1 MIYNKIMNNLKIDEI
16 IINHY
21 KSIKNPI
28 HLRDF
33 LGFQILVG
41 PNNAGKTNILDAI
54 NIFFNN
60 NLENDRFFD
69 SDGEA
74 RMTIRMGLEKMVL
87 EYKNGEVVN
96 PPGENVSKRFIR
108 INDVI
113 DYKEVAKE
121 IRRFKS
127 EHPKEYGDFSSTLEN
142 YFKGVE
148 INEDLFFLNI
158 YADQKTRSIK
168 RIGEGFKRLFV
179 ILYYIFHPQYSII
192 LIDEPEIHL
201 HPSIIKKFLWI
212 LEEKKYGKQIF
223 FTTHHPTFIQAK
235 NLINIWRVVRNEFGS
250 TAVYGFYEKDID
262 LNRFV
267 QEINDENSNMLF
279 ADKVLL
285 VEGVSDAIFMRE
297 MIRRFYK
304 KEKDISVVYTSGK
317 GTIDLYARI
326 CDIFYIP
333 YSIML
338 DSDALESP
346 SLMRIKKIP
355 KFKKNDSIQEK
366 IKKLKEKEIFIL
378 EGDLE
383 QVYPEHYKN
392 KNSKPLKA
400 LEISQKI
407 RDEDLNSKKMSVV
420 KYIIEKI

>member
-1 MIYNKIMNNLKIDEI
+1 MNKIKIEEI

-54 NIFFNN
+54 NIFFDS
-60 NLENDRFFD
+60 NLENERFFD
-69 SDGEA
+69 ADGDA
-74 RMTIRMGLEKMVL
+74 RMTIRVGSERIILEC
-87 EYKNGEVVN
+87 KNGVIVN
-96 PPGENVSKRFIR
+96 PLSDDASKRFVR

-113 DYKEVAKE
+113 DYIQVAKE
-121 IRRFKS
+121 IRRF
-127 EHPKEYGDFSSTLEN
+127 EIEYPEEYIDFSNTLEN
-142 YFKGVE
+142 YFKEIE

-158 YADQKTRSIK
+158 YADQKARSMK

-201 HPSIIKKFLWI
+201 HPSIIKRFLWV
-212 LEEKKYGKQIF
+212 LENKKENKQIF
-223 FTTHHPTFIQAK
+223 FTTHHPAFIQAK
-235 NLINIWRVVRNEFGS
+235 NLVNIWRVVRNELRS
-250 TAVYGFYEKDID
+250 TAVYGFYEKDIN

-267 QEINDENSNMLF
+267 QEINDENSSMLF

-304 KEKDISVVYTSGK
+304 KDKDISVVYTSGK
-317 GTIDLYARI
+317 GAIDLYTKI

-333 YSIML
+333 YSVML
-338 DSDALESP
+338 DSDALETS
-346 SLMRIKKIP
+346 SLARVKKMP
-355 KFKKNDSIQEK
+355 KFRKGAGRREK
-366 IKKLKEKEIFIL
+366 IAKLKEREIFIL
-378 EGDLE
+378 DGVLE
-383 QVYPEHYKN
+383 QVYPEQYKS
-392 KNSKPLKA
+392 KESKPLKA

-407 RDEDLNSKKMSVV
+407 TEDDLECKKMS
-420 KYIIEKI
+420 IIKEILGII

>member
-1 MIYNKIMNNLKIDEI
+1 MNNLKIDEI

-21 KSIKNPI
+21 KSIKNPV

-54 NIFFNN
+54 NIFFSND
-60 NLENDRFFD
+60 LEKERFFD
-69 SDGEA
+69 SDGSA
-74 RMTIRMGLEKMVL
+74 RMTIKNGSEKIIL
-87 EYKNGEVVN
+87 EYKNGTVVN
-96 PPGENVSKRFIR
+96 PLDESISKSFIR
-108 INDVI
+108 INNVI
-113 DYKEVAKE
+113 NYKQVAKE
-121 IRRFKS
+121 IKRFKL
-127 EHPKEYGDFSSTLEN
+127 EHPEEYNDFSNTLEN

-179 ILYYIFHPQYSII
+179 ILYYIFHPQYSVI

-212 LEEKKYGKQIF
+212 LEEKKNGKQIF

-235 NLINIWRVVRNEFGS
+235 NLVNIWRVVRNENGS
-250 TAVYGFYEKDID
+250 TAVYGFYEKDIN

-297 MIRRFYK
+297 MIKRFYK

-317 GTIDLYARI
+317 GTIDLYTRI

-333 YSIML
+333 YAVML
-338 DSDALESP
+338 DSDALESA
-346 SLMRIKKIP
+346 SLMRVKKMP
-355 KFKKNDSIQEK
+355 KFSKNDNFQEK
-366 IKKLKEKEIFIL
+366 IKKLKENEIFIL
-378 EGDLE
+378 DRDLE
-383 QVYPEHYKN
+383 KVYPDHYKN
-392 KNSKPLKA
+392 SSSKPLRA

-407 RDEDLNSKKMSVV
+407 NNEDLKSQRMRVIREV
-420 KYIIEKI
+420 LEAI